1 MPPVTRLE
9 EQSQTR
15 RCLRL
20 RRRLSECLSELLEQ
34 YLAAKTKLRHH
45 TDTSSLAKYYDI
57 YDFSPEELE
66 EAESSLVDFSPA
78 EEMSLRSLSLLYH
91 RLYAVRKSM
100 LCCLLAFPVD
110 GTQVDATRW
119 GLAVEEMQ
127 RIATASGD
135 WIQRLTVILHEQD
148 REYDASKVFDGV
160 TKCVR

>member
-1 MPPVTRLE
+1 MPPITRLE

-20 RRRLSECLSELLEQ
+20 RRRLSECLSEMLEQ
-34 YLAAKTKLRHH
+34 YIAVKTKFLTH
-45 TDTSSLAKYYDI
+45 TDPSNLAKYYDM

-78 EEMSLRSLSLLYH
+78 DEISLRSLSLLYH

-127 RIATASGD
+127 RIATSSGG
-135 WIQRLTVILHEQD
+135 WIQRLTSILQEQD
-148 REYDASKVFDGV
+148 RKYDSSKIHNEA
-160 TKCVR
+160 TKLS